1 MDPDALRAE
10 IRKYRLMEYDRD
22 EVSRIMWVLVMCGFF
37 LTLLPIAR
45 NSQGSRF
52 VFRQLAVRHRRE

>member
-1 MDPDALRAE
+1 MTVMKGL
-10 IRKYRLMEYDRD
+10 
-22 EVSRIMWVLVMCGFF
+22 EVFWVLVMCGFF